1 MPTLEKMILAIDSSI
16 GSGVAIVDA
25 ASDEVRGHAS
35 SEAPR
40 GHAEVIGTLIAQALA
55 EANVTPA
62 DITHVAAGMGPGP
75 FTGLRIGIAAAR
87 AFAIGRGIPVVPV
100 ASHDAAALA
109 VLDED
114 PSARFVVVTDARRR
128 ENAVSAYAGLAGDLP
143 NRTAGP
149 ELLPHTEDPS
159 ARLAALSR
167 NSVAAAPGSARALVP
182 DRASGAVADPTTLA
196 SGLAGGSAPRIRG
209 TASSGPQPR
218 SAGVQHDDARAVL
231 TTRIPVANIARI
243 AAQMI
248 RQNAIVELEPLYLR
262 APDARPPGVV
272 KRVST

>member
-25 ASDEVRGHAS
+25 ASDEVRGQAS

-55 EANVTPA
+55 EANATPA

-167 NSVAAAPGSARALVP
+167 RWLRVWREDPRRGSGGPRRRVRSRAAPECSMTTHGRSSQ
-182 DRASGAVADPTTLA
+182 RASRWRT
-196 SGLAGGSAPRIRG
+196 SHGSRR
-209 TASSGPQPR
+209 R
-218 SAGVQHDDARAVL
+218 
-231 TTRIPVANIARI
+231 
-243 AAQMI
+243 
-248 RQNAIVELEPLYLR
+248 
-262 APDARPPGVV
+262 
-272 KRVST
+272 

>member
-167 NSVAAAPGSARALVP
+167 DS
-182 DRASGAVADPTTLA
+182 LA
-196 SGLAGGSAPRIRG
+196 
-209 TASSGPQPR
+209 ASSGPQPR

>member
-87 AFAIGRGIPVVPV
+87 AFAIARVVPV

-114 PSARFVVVTDARRR
+114 PSARFVIVTDARRR

-167 NSVAAAPGSARALVP
+167 DS
-182 DRASGAVADPTTLA
+182 LA
-196 SGLAGGSAPRIRG
+196 
-209 TASSGPQPR
+209 ASSGPQPR
-218 SAGVQHDDARAVL
+218 SAGVQHGSR
-231 TTRIPVANIARI
+231 RR
-243 AAQMI
+243 
-248 RQNAIVELEPLYLR
+248 
-262 APDARPPGVV
+262 
-272 KRVST
+272 